1 MKKRDTNTESIGQV
15 IQLMVDRLGLRT
27 GLEDARI
34 KQVWEDFLGKELAL
48 STKWMKIKDGV
59 LFAQMKDSITRHE
72 VAMQKTA
79 LLQQLNE
86 SLGEKR
92 IREIRLM

>member
-1 MKKRDTNTESIGQV
+1 MRKRDTNTESIGQV
-15 IQLMVDRLGLRT
+15 IQAMVDRLGLRG

-34 KQVWEDFLGKELAL
+34 KQIWEDFLGNELAL
-48 STKWMKIKDGV
+48 STKWIKVKDGV
-59 LFAQMKDSITRHE
+59 LFAQMKDSVTRHE

-79 LLQQLNE
+79 LLQHLNQGI
-86 SLGEKR
+86 GEER